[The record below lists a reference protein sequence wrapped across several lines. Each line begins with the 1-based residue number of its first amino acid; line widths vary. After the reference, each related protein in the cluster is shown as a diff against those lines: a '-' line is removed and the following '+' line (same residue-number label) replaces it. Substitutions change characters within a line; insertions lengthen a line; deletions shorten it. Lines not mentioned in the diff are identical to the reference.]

1 MQPRFIDLLDP
12 SLDELKK
19 AAPPHCHHAALDRA
33 VRRHDDPT
41 DVRPRIHSHGTY
53 VYATFQSPLPAKPD
67 GLVTFQELHTFIATD
82 RFVLVRKTPRNG
94 PAFDTAHLATVALA
108 NGNDPGM
115 ALSILLDLIAE
126 QFLDV
131 VDSLVDEIDELE
143 DTIEDSGAKEVA
155 ADFSTLRHQISLLRR
170 SLAPTR
176 DAARS
181 VVDGRID
188 VADETLFP
196 HEIEIHFADSYDKL
210 LRATDGLEITRD
222 LLGGVRDFHQ
232 STIANEQNEVMKRLT
247 VISSVLLVPTFIVGM
262 YGQNFLNMPE
272 LNWRF
277 GYGFSWMLIVLSTV
291 AQLAYYRWKRWF

>member
-1 MQPRFIDLLDP
+1 M
-12 SLDELKK
+12 
-19 AAPPHCHHAALDRA
+19 
-33 VRRHDDPT
+33 
-41 DVRPRIHSHGTY
+41 
-53 VYATFQSPLPAKPD
+53 
-67 GLVTFQELHTFIATD
+67 
-82 RFVLVRKTPRNG
+82 
-94 PAFDTAHLATVALA
+94 
-108 NGNDPGM
+108 
-115 ALSILLDLIAE
+115 
-126 QFLDV
+126 
-131 VDSLVDEIDELE
+131 
-143 DTIEDSGAKEVA
+143 
-155 ADFSTLRHQISLLRR
+155 
-170 SLAPTR
+170 
-176 DAARS
+176 
-181 VVDGRID
+181 
-188 VADETLFP
+188 FP